1 MKTSIFRRGI
11 SGLLAVLMTFTALMG
26 IGTTT
31 AFAASTAGET
41 AESYSVGFPRDGDA
55 NLDYSGTWGHDE
67 LHYMNGW
74 TSGEATWMT
83 TLHTIGSFDGQAC
96 YCIEP
101 GVPRLLG
108 KTYSRHG
115 EDYWKNYPSDCNSTI
130 DADTIKTLLG
140 RIMQYGYQGNL
151 STSWR
156 SQNAADADKMAHMMA
171 TQALVWETVVGER
184 DANFNHADP
193 GSADAVKSVY
203 RTTHPLYSRFSAYYD
218 SIEASVQKHTIVP
231 SFMAKSTGKA
241 QTVELN
247 WDGSSYS
254 ATLTDTNGVLGNY
267 RFSANQTGVS
277 FSVQGN
283 VLTISTQNAPNATLR
298 VTAEK
303 EALRKGVV
311 VWSDG
316 HYGPDGTMQDVVTYS
331 ATVSDPVTAFLNLK
345 VSYGST
351 KIIKTSEDG
360 RVDGITFT
368 ITGEGVNQTVTTD
381 RNGEIHIDNLMSD
394 GVYKLDNLPY
404 GDYTLKET
412 EAPKGFFLDEKT
424 YSFSIKEDGKTVVVE
439 NEAGKGFV
447 NQAQTGGIRIEKT
460 SDDGVL
466 KGFTFRV
473 EGSDITG
480 NAFSKDFVTDEKGQI
495 HIEGLRIGD
504 YVISEVSNKANEKY
518 ELPANVTVTVHEGK
532 TVVAKFHNKLK
543 PVTDIPKTGDTT
555 NMPLWAALAGISA
568 IGAGAA
574 AFFTF
579 RKKKEVGKH
588 ER

>member
-1 MKTSIFRRGI
+1 MKKLYRRSI
-11 SGLLAVLMTFTALMG
+11 SGLLALLICFTAILG
-26 IGTTT
+26 SGVT
-31 AFAASTAGET
+31 AFAAASTGET
-41 AESYSVGFPRDGDA
+41 ADSYSVAFPRDGDA

-171 TQALVWETVVGER
+171 TQVLVWETVVGER

-283 VLTISTQNAPNATLR
+283 VLTILTQNVPNATLR

-345 VSYGST
+345 VSYGSA
-351 KIIKTSEDG
+351 KIVKASEDG
-360 RVDGITFT
+360 KVDNLTFT
-368 ITGEGVNQTVTTD
+368 VTGNGVNQTVKTNARGEIQIIGATTLTEYRKHIEKDSALERRFQPVLIDEPSIDESIEILKGIKDYYENYHSVKISDDIIEQAVRLSERYITD
-381 RNGEIHIDNLMSD
+381 RFLPDKAIDVID
-394 GVYKLDNLPY
+394 
-404 GDYTLKET
+404 
-412 EAPKGFFLDEKT
+412 
-424 YSFSIKEDGKTVVVE
+424 
-439 NEAGKGFV
+439 EAGSRV
-447 NQAQTGGIRIEKT
+447 NLKNKALYDVKLLEDRLDVIEEDIET
-460 SDDGVL
+460 ATDDG
-466 KGFTFRV
+466 
-473 EGSDITG
+473 
-480 NAFSKDFVTDEKGQI
+480 DF
-495 HIEGLRIGD
+495 
-504 YVISEVSNKANEKY
+504 
-518 ELPANVTVTVHEGK
+518 
-532 TVVAKFHNKLK
+532 
-543 PVTDIPKTGDTT
+543 
-555 NMPLWAALAGISA
+555 
-568 IGAGAA
+568 
-574 AFFTF
+574 
-579 RKKKEVGKH
+579 KK
-588 ER
+588 